1 MTAKLIFLV
10 ALLVVY
16 CIKLGASRRFIGTIK
31 CDIKKIYISLFN
43 KESNFYWALLEHIKK
58 FGIKVM
64 HIACTR

>member
-31 CDIKKIYISLFN
+31 CDIKKYIYFT
-43 KESNFYWALLEHIKK
+43 F
-58 FGIKVM
+58 
-64 HIACTR
+64 